1 MGNVTLQFARGDF
14 SAYLE
19 QNIKSLKERV
29 YLNFRKVVVNTFRDE
44 LGLNTS
50 FDFSEFTDFD
60 SFYDKVCRFINN
72 DLPTLP
78 EKYKKLT
85 HEEISHRIWELAR
98 EKLEMEW
105 EECGIADAIFPSGSP
120 FLQTVGDTPGLIF
133 SFGKG
138 TICWIPCE
146 TIKISEWLKPDNSDS
161 SKKVIDTLKSPS
173 VLGLIEDN
181 KFSFN
186 MFHGYWSN
194 CLTAGIL
201 YFPTATDKAE
211 IGELRKGDYWL
222 YKGDEIR
229 LSKAAIP
236 RGIQLLD
243 APDIIKKGD
252 LFAYQG
258 CGKWV
263 IQAEKDKM
271 TYSST

>member
-1 MGNVTLQFARGDF
+1 MGITLQFARGDF

-29 YLNFRKVVVNTFRDE
+29 YRDFKKIVVNTFEDE
-44 LGLNTS
+44 FGST
-50 FDFSEFTDFD
+50 FDTSEFTDFD
-60 SFYDKVCRFINN
+60 SFYGKVHRFIKN

-85 HEEISHRIWELAR
+85 HEEISYKIWELAR
-98 EKLEMEW
+98 EKLELEW
-105 EECGIADAIFPSGSP
+105 QECSISDAIFPSGTP
-120 FLQTVGDTPGLIF
+120 FLQTVGDTKGLIF
-133 SFGKG
+133 SFGNG
-138 TICWIPCE
+138 NICVIPCE
-146 TIKISEWLKPDNSDS
+146 TIKISEWLRPDDSDS
-161 SKKVIDTLKSPS
+161 SKNVIDTLKSPS

-186 MFHGYWSN
+186 MFHGCWGD

-201 YFPTATDKAE
+201 YFPTATNRAE

-222 YKGDEIR
+222 YKGEEIR
-229 LSKAAIP
+229 LSKCAIP
-236 RGIQLLD
+236 RSIQLLD
-243 APDIIKKGD
+243 APDVIKEGD

-263 IQAEKDKM
+263 IQAEKDRM
-271 TYSST
+271 IYSST